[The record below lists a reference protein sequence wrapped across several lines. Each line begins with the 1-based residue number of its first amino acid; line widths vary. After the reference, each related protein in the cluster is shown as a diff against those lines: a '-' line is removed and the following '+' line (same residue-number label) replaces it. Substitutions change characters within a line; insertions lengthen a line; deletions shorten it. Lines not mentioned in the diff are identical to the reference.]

1 MLERGI
7 TREEIE
13 AVVED
18 GEIIESYLDDKP
30 FPSRLVL
37 GWVNGRAIHVVAAD
51 DVVNEIRYII
61 TVYEP
66 DPLRWD
72 AEYRTRREP

>member
-7 TREEIE
+7 SREDIE
-13 AVVED
+13 NVVED
-18 GEIIESYLDDKP
+18 GEVIESYPHRKP
-30 FPSRLVL
+30 FPSRLLL
-37 GWVNGRAIHVVAAD
+37 GWVEGRAIHVVAAD

-72 AEYRTRREP
+72 AAYRVRQAP